1 MRIALLSSTL
11 LLLGGCS
18 SLSLDSL
25 PSLPSLPTI
34 TGDKVLGFITPY
46 RVEVVQGNVITKEL
60 AGRIKPGMPKGV
72 VRDMLGTPLLTD
84 AFHADRWDYTFT
96 IARQGAA
103 PQKRVV
109 VAVFDGDKLKA
120 LEAPDDLPTE
130 REFVASINTY
140 KPGGKPPRL
149 DLDEAERSR
158 LPKPAKSAEAAPTAA
173 AEGVAPGRVYPPLE
187 AKAEPRS

>member
-1 MRIALLSSTL
+1 MVT
-11 LLLGGCS
+11 
-18 SLSLDSL
+18 
-25 PSLPSLPTI
+25 
-34 TGDKVLGFITPY
+34 
-46 RVEVVQGNVITKEL
+46 
-60 AGRIKPGMPKGV
+60 
-72 VRDMLGTPLLTD
+72 
-84 AFHADRWDYTFT
+84 
-96 IARQGAA
+96 
-103 PQKRVV
+103 
-109 VAVFDGDKLKA
+109 
-120 LEAPDDLPTE
+120 PDDLPTE